1 MKEDQML
8 HNDPH
13 QPIENNEISAHGL
26 DDLLT
31 VQDVAHILRVPVSWV
46 YERTRTRAIPMRK
59 LGRHIR
65 VPRAELLAWI
75 DAQDT
80 ANKRAGDE

>member
-1 MKEDQML
+1 MKEDPML
-8 HNDPH
+8 HNESSETHGIPIH
-13 QPIENNEISAHGL
+13 QS

-31 VQDVAHILRVPVSWV
+31 VQDVARILKVPISWV

-59 LGRHIR
+59 IGRYIR
-65 VPRAELLAWI
+65 VPRSELLAWI

-80 ANKRAGDE
+80 AGKDDGGG